1 MFPSYNGE
9 NVRWSF
15 EFENESLD
23 RALFIISDRT
33 GTEFVYEPRVT
44 AGIEVSMRFRDAELG
59 DILSELLLPWG
70 LEAWRIRTGMFVIR
84 FYLRSPVVGQ
94 VLASEGFRTRY
105 RDLVPDMEPVRTRTL
120 ERSLTVS
127 EVILHLS
134 LP

>member
-1 MFPSYNGE
+1 
-9 NVRWSF
+9 
-15 EFENESLD
+15 
-23 RALFIISDRT
+23 
-33 GTEFVYEPRVT
+33 
-44 AGIEVSMRFRDAELG
+44 MRFRDAELG